1 MMKSVL
7 VKLMLVA
14 MALQVTAIRHQED
27 DHDDE
32 KQGRSTVALAMAT
45 VPTQAKMLENFGPLL
60 KETGS
65 TYRKTG
71 VAFMKPGKAGQVL
84 ETFIDGKLETTRTL
98 DAGDMIIR
106 ADTVA
111 KERYSISADTFSK
124 RYKRKPVEIDDNH
137 VDAAE
142 LKAEGFQAF
151 EPTGRC
157 IALQV
162 DEQMLEKLGI
172 VTEENGIDVPGGE
185 FLASWGSPM
194 LVEPGDFLCAP
205 APAGETGNPEVISE
219 VYRIEQKAMKQ
230 TYAIEEQTYAIE
242 D

>member
-1 MMKSVL
+1 
-7 VKLMLVA
+7 

-45 VPTQAKMLENFGPLL
+45 VPTQAEMLENFGRLL

-84 ETFIDGKLETTRTL
+84 ETFIGDKLETTRTL

-111 KERYSISADTFSK
+111 KERYSISADTFSE
-124 RYKRKPVEIDDNH
+124 RYDSNPVEIDDNH
-137 VDAAE
+137 LDAAE

-151 EPTGRC
+151 KPTGRC

-162 DEQMLEKLGI
+162 DEQMLKELGI
-172 VTEENGIDVPGGE
+172 SHHNDELGIDVPGGE
-185 FLASWGSPM
+185 FVAAWGSPM

-205 APAGETGNPEVISE
+205 APAGETGKPPEVITE
-219 VYRIEQKAMKQ
+219 VYRIERAAM
-230 TYAIEEQTYAIE
+230 EQTYAIE
-242 D
+242 AVAA